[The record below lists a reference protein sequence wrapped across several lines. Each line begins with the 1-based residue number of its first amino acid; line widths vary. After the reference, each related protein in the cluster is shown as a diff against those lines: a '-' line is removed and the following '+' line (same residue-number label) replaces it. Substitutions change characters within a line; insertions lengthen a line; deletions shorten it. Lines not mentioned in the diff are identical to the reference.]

1 MHKRIFA
8 LIAGVLL
15 QACLGGIYAWSVFVP
30 PLRLAFEYTAAQT
43 QIVFGV
49 TIMVFTSSMLVAGR
63 GVDRYGPRPMAFLSA
78 IFIFAGYLTMS
89 IFGGSFAGL
98 LIGMGVLNG
107 LAIGCG
113 YLCAISTGM
122 KWYPNRKGLITGLM
136 VAGYGGGAIL
146 LSAIAEGLLGA
157 EEGILSVFRMIAMI
171 YGPLVLISG
180 LMLFQPAAEK
190 EIGARHFIFPA
201 ANPVFWALIAAM
213 AFGSYPAISLIGTL
227 KPIALFYGLPQ
238 ATAVAAVTALSIGNA
253 SGRIAWGFL
262 QDQIGDIKTATMLFI
277 AIFISILLIPL
288 GSGSSAIFLFGAIFV
303 GFSFGGCLSIFAAQT
318 AHRFGADRLG
328 SVYPFVILFHGIGA
342 LIGPWGTGWG
352 YDRSGSYT
360 LGITCAAVSAFL
372 GLILYRLLMA
382 RAAAGEKAGGA

>member
-8 LIAGVLL
+8 LIAGVVL

-30 PLRLAFEYTAAQT
+30 PLRSAFEYTAAQT

-49 TIMVFTSSMLVAGR
+49 TIMVFTTSMLVAGR
-63 GVDRYGPRPMAFLSA
+63 GVDRFGPRPMAFLSA
-78 IFIFAGYLTMS
+78 IFIFAGYLAMS
-89 IFGGSFAGL
+89 IFGDSFAGL

-122 KWYPNRKGLITGLM
+122 KWYPERKGLITGLM

-157 EEGILSVFRMIAMI
+157 GEEILAVFRMIALI
-171 YGPLVLISG
+171 YGPLVFLSG
-180 LMLFQPAAEK
+180 LLLFQPAAEK
-190 EIGARHFIFPA
+190 ETGTRHFIFPA

-277 AIFISILLIPL
+277 AIFISIVLIPL
-288 GSGSSAIFLFGAIFV
+288 GSGSSAVFLFGAIFV

-318 AHRFGADRLG
+318 AHRFGAERLG

-342 LIGPWGTGWG
+342 LIGPWVTGWG
-352 YDRSGSYT
+352 FDRSGNYA
-360 LGITCAAVSAFL
+360 LGISCAAVSAIL
-372 GLILYRLLMA
+372 GLIIYRLLMA
-382 RAAAGEKAGGA
+382 RAAAGETAGAE